1 MERRTRPNASQ
12 PAPHARPVNRHAD
25 VGRAAA
31 VRLASALALLLIAAL
46 ASGCSVDGAPYP
58 AVDQYTPAVGTN
70 ARTQQVD
77 ALGFAVVIDGDGNG
91 RVVGTLKNTENQPH
105 ALSGAAI
112 KTEGSPVQAAVLVD
126 VVKLPPHK
134 PVDLSE
140 APAVCVAAD
149 VAVGDFIELSLDVT
163 DGELVHM
170 LVPVEAPKGPYADV
184 DVLSVPDGTLSRR

>member
-1 MERRTRPNASQ
+1 MERRTHPMVSQ
-12 PAPHARPVNRHAD
+12 PVPPARPGVHTS
-25 VGRAAA
+25 GPGPGAAPRLTVLLA
-31 VRLASALALLLIAAL
+31 VSLLAGV
-46 ASGCSVDGAPYP
+46 ASGCVVDTARYP
-58 AVDQYTPAVGTN
+58 ALDEYTPAVGTN

-105 ALSGAAI
+105 ALTGAAI
-112 KTEGSPVQAAVLVD
+112 KTEGIPVQAAVLTD
-126 VVKLPPHK
+126 VVPLPPHE
-134 PVDLSE
+134 PVDLAE
-140 APAVCVAAD
+140 APAVSVTTD

-184 DVLSVPDGTLSRR
+184 DVLPVPDGTLSLR